1 MGWGGS
7 RRTRRG
13 THRSRRVGPP
23 AAPELNG
30 DRLPRCQARR
40 PVAVVNGPFAIDP
53 GNEAIQPVEHII
65 DLDAGL
71 VCADGR
77 STNQVFDL

>member
-1 MGWGGS
+1 MGWQS
-7 RRTRRG
+7 TY
-13 THRSRRVGPP
+13 
-23 AAPELNG
+23 
-30 DRLPRCQARR
+30 
-40 PVAVVNGPFAIDP
+40 P